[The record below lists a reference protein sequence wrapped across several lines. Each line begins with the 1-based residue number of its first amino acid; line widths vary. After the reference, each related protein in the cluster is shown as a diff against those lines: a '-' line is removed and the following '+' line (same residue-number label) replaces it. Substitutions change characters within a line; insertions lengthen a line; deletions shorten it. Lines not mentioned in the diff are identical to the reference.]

1 MSGDVPRSVSG
12 ERVDATF
19 TTSDER
25 RVPCVVDE
33 GDGND
38 PQLRLTTEGAVH
50 ITLPDRDTQPV
61 DAVLEANRD
70 WIERQYERQRERLDR
85 VERQFGDLT
94 TGLVV
99 WGYPFDFETR
109 AGQYDLTVDAGTVT
123 VSAPTGRSP
132 LAFLKNR
139 LASRLRDA
147 VVSLADRIAPE
158 LDASYEAVQIRNQ
171 ATKWASYSTTG
182 TLSFNVRCAFLPMEY
197 VRYLVAHELA
207 HSCNTSHDAAFWSLV
222 ETVVD
227 EPRRRSSELEGFAAA
242 VGRNQ
247 VWSEILA
254 EW

>member
-1 MSGDVPRSVSG
+1 MRDDRA
-12 ERVDATF
+12 DATF

-25 RVPCVVDE
+25 RVPCVVQH
-33 GDGND
+33 GDSDD
-38 PQLRLTTEGAVH
+38 PRLRLTPDGAVRV
-50 ITLPDRDTQPV
+50 TLPDRDAPPV
-61 DAVLEANRD
+61 DDVLEANRD
-70 WIERQYERQRERLDR
+70 WIERQYERQHERLGR

-99 WGYPFDFETR
+99 WGYTFDFETR
-109 AGQYDLTVDAGTVT
+109 EGQYDLTVDSGRIT

-139 LASRLRDA
+139 LASRLRDT
-147 VVSLADRIAPE
+147 VVSMADRVAPK
-158 LDASYEAVQIRNQ
+158 LDGDYETVQIRNQ

-182 TLSFNVRCAFLPMEY
+182 TLSFNVRCGFLPLGY

-207 HSCNTSHDAAFWSLV
+207 HSVNTSHDAAFWSLV

-227 EPRRRSSELEGFAAA
+227 DPRQRSTELEGFAAA
-242 VGRNQ
+242 LGRNE
-247 VWSEILA
+247 VWGEILA

>member
-1 MSGDVPRSVSG
+1 MSG
-12 ERVDATF
+12 ERADATF
-19 TTSDER
+19 TMSDER

-33 GDGND
+33 GDGD
-38 PQLRLTTEGAVH
+38 APRLELTPDGAVSV
-50 ITLPDRDTQPV
+50 TLPDADSPTV

-85 VERQFGDLT
+85 IERQYGDLT

-99 WGYPFDFETR
+99 WGYTFDFETR
-109 AGQYDLTVDAGTVT
+109 VGQYDLTVESETIT

-139 LASRLRDA
+139 LASRLRDT

-158 LDASYEAVQIRNQ
+158 LDASYETVQIRNQ

-182 TLSFNVRCAFLPMEY
+182 TLSFNVRCAFLPVEY

-207 HSCNTSHDAAFWSLV
+207 HSCNTSHDTAFWSLV

-227 EPRRRSSELEGFAAA
+227 EPRRRSSELEGFVAA
-242 VGRNQ
+242 VGRNE